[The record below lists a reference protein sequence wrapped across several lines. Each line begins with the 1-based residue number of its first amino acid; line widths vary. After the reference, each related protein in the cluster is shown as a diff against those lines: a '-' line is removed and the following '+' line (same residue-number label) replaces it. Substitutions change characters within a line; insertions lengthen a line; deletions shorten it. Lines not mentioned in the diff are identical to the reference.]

1 MLRVILGVTGGIA
14 AYKATGVI
22 RGFNAAGHNVKVVP
36 TQNALRFIGA
46 ATLEA
51 LSHHSVDSDL
61 FTDIDSVKHIALAQE
76 ADVVVVAP
84 ATAAFL
90 ARYAAG
96 IADDLL
102 LNVLLAT
109 KAQVFLAPAMHTE
122 MWQHAA
128 TVSNVATL
136 RARGVQVLDPAFGQL
151 TGNDIG
157 QGRLPEPQ
165 EIVDWVLTTL
175 GDNAKAVQDS
185 KSKSMDAKH
194 IVVTAGGTR
203 EPIDAVRFIGNYSS
217 GKQGIAIARQAALR
231 SAKVTLIGANIG
243 DPRIAG
249 CSFIAVTTGQ
259 ELSDALGNSA
269 RSADAVIMAAAV
281 ADFRVAEPA
290 SSKIKKSASG
300 DSLDLHLVPTPD
312 IIAGLSRQLG
322 LEREV
327 LLVAFAAETLGGE
340 ALVAEAR
347 RKLESKGVNY
357 IVANDVSEGK
367 VFGSDA
373 TSVFLV
379 DRQHAEAFTGDKD
392 AVAGRIL
399 DSIADQL

>member
-1 MLRVILGVTGGIA
+1 MILGVTGGIA

-36 TQNALRFIGA
+36 THNALRFIGA

-109 KAQVFLAPAMHTE
+109 KAKVFLAPAMHTE

-151 TGNDIG
+151 TGSDIG

>member
-1 MLRVILGVTGGIA
+1 
-14 AYKATGVI
+14 
-22 RGFNAAGHNVKVVP
+22 
-36 TQNALRFIGA
+36 
-46 ATLEA
+46 
-51 LSHHSVDSDL
+51 
-61 FTDIDSVKHIALAQE
+61 
-76 ADVVVVAP
+76 VVVVAP

>member
-1 MLRVILGVTGGIA
+1 LLRVILGVTGGIA

-61 FTDIDSVKHIALAQE
+61 FTDIDSVKHIALAQD

-96 IADDLL
+96 IADGLL

-128 TVSNVATL
+128 TVANVATL

-151 TGNDIG
+151 TGSDIG

-175 GDNAKAVQDS
+175 GNLANPLQDS
-185 KSKSMDAKH
+185 NSKSMDTKL

-217 GKQGIAIARQAALR
+217 GKQGIAFARQAALR

-243 DPRIAG
+243 DPKIAG
-249 CSFIAVTTGQ
+249 CSFISVATGQ

-269 RSADAVIMAAAV
+269 RTADAVIMAAAV
-281 ADFRVAEPA
+281 ADFRVAEPV

-322 LEREV
+322 SEREV

-347 RKLESKGVNY
+347 RKLESKGVDY

-399 DSIADQL
+399 DSIANQL